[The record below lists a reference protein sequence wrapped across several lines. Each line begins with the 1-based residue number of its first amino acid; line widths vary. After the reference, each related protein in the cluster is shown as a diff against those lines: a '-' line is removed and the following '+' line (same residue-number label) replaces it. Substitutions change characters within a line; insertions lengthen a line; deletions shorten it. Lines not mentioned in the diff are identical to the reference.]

1 LKQLRTI
8 IVSMLAGALLATAGT
23 TFGAEAYKKI
33 SATLRPDLAVKVDG
47 EKVKLQNA
55 PLTYNGTTYVPLRE
69 AGQILGATI
78 GYNAGT
84 ITIDSK
90 ENQPASKPATETVT
104 EEWIPLKNLSS
115 FGITAEIG
123 QTQADGKSYGIKLT
137 GNGITIEFP
146 RFHDNI
152 DRNVLAYYESA
163 DETKTIAVKYVGGEK
178 YFSLEH
184 LRRCGLIAQ

>member
-1 LKQLRTI
+1 MKQLRTI

-69 AGQILGATI
+69 AGQILGATV

-90 ENQPASKPATETVT
+90 EASKVNETTTETG
-104 EEWIPLKNLSS
+104 WITLQELSKHVDS
-115 FGITAEIG
+115 ITLGGNDLAL
-123 QTQADGKSYGIKLT
+123 TIKK
-137 GNGITIEFP
+137 GNTTIEVEQFKRP
-146 RFHDNI
+146 AQGSEVSFQ
-152 DRNVLAYYESA
+152 V
-163 DETKTIAVKYVGGEK
+163 TGGGE
-178 YFSLEH
+178 
-184 LRRCGLIAQ
+184 LRAKFLQYETQLSVEDLTNLGVSF